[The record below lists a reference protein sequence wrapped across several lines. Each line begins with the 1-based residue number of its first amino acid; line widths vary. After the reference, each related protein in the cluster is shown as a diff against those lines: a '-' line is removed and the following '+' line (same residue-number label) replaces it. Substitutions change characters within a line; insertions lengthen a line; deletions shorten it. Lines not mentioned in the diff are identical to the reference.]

1 MAGYWSTRWRRGL
14 VTRNYH
20 WRAAMFNRWGNW
32 LLGRGFKTDAELEGE
47 RDRDRKRRLSEIK
60 IECLMCGKHFRR
72 PSPLDTSL
80 RPHKSP
86 LGLRCDCT
94 TGFSAE

>member
-1 MAGYWSTRWRRGL
+1 
-14 VTRNYH
+14 
-20 WRAAMFNRWGNW
+20 MFNRWGNW

-60 IECLMCGKHFRR
+60 SSVSELSPRRVASPARPFTIECLMCGKHFRR